1 MATILIK
8 LYNYHDDDLLQL
20 RLNGLDL
27 GFIFA
32 RALEACFHQE
42 KIRFVFPQR
51 LVLDKT
57 RRKNCRIRITLND
70 KTQNDLCT
78 WLEGFEP
85 YYRNQAIK
93 NIARMYLDGNGISCF
108 NAFYQSGKWSPAST
122 EGVKDVMVP
131 YLRKKKQSEDPEEWL
146 DRISKGQT
154 KRGMTGKKKQDA
166 IQKLRE
172 TPLNELL
179 NKPNHAEPDT
189 ALYND
194 TDSFNSD
201 PANEMPEEKV
211 ETQEQ
216 KTTHGVPDYDIMQT
230 EDMDIEPDQ
239 PAASET
245 PIEEETVKEAEQPVL
260 QKEYTE
266 SVGFPGAV
274 ESNPATNFS
283 PDIPATTDTEPESNE
298 NDDADDSYD
307 VFQMF
312 ESLRGN

>member
-27 GFIFA
+27 GFVFT
-32 RALEACFHQE
+32 RALEACFHKE
-42 KIRFVFPQR
+42 KIRFALPKP

-57 RRKNCRIRITLND
+57 RRKNSRVRITLND

-108 NAFYQSGKWSPAST
+108 NAFFQSGKWAPAST
-122 EGVKDVMVP
+122 DDAETVMIP
-131 YLRKKKQSEDPEEWL
+131 YLHKKTKTEDPEEWL

-154 KRGMTGKKKQDA
+154 KRGLTGKKKQEA
-166 IQKLRE
+166 IQKMRE

-179 NKPNHAEPDT
+179 NSQNHTQPDIGM
-189 ALYND
+189 D
-194 TDSFNSD
+194 PDVETDSRRSEPETGTKTND
-201 PANEMPEEKV
+201 VKIEM
-211 ETQEQ
+211 Q
-216 KTTHGVPDYDIMQT
+216 KQVHDAPDYGIMQ
-230 EDMDIEPDQ
+230 
-239 PAASET
+239 
-245 PIEEETVKEAEQPVL
+245 AEKAEL
-260 QKEYTE
+260 QKEPAATPMQTSSTTQPE
-266 SVGFPGAV
+266 SS
-274 ESNPATNFS
+274 E
-283 PDIPATTDTEPESNE
+283 DRTEPEIPSVAGNIPEVNLPPEIPDTTDAEINE
-298 NDDADDSYD
+298 PNEDDDADDNYD

-312 ESLRGN
+312 ERLKGN